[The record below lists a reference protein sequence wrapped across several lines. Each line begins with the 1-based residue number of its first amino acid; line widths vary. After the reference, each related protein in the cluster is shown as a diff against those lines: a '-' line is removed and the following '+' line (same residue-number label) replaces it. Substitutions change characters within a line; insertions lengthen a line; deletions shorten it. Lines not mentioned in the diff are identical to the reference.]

1 MRIGVL
7 DLGIIVAYL
16 LFALAVGALSL
27 RRSSRS
33 TVAFFA
39 AGRSLPGWLLGI
51 SMVATTYAVDTPLAV
66 TGIVAGDGIAGNWF
80 WWCTAIGHVGMIVI
94 FGRLW
99 RRSEVLTDAE
109 LVELRYGGRGA
120 AVLRSVQACFFA
132 VGVNAIVLGWG
143 LAAMEKVSRA
153 AIPAEAL
160 AWLPAAVPGTGDPA
174 HLLVVALVL
183 FALLYSSLGGLRA
196 VVITDLAQFAFAM
209 TGSVALAWLAVR
221 EVGGLGALTEAIAA
235 DPRTAHTLDL
245 IPRWSAGELVV
256 ATFATY
262 LLVQWWARMASD
274 GGGYLAQRMVAAR
287 DDHQAR
293 TAATWFVWLHYVVRP
308 WPWIL
313 VALAALVLFP
323 LGAGELPGGD
333 REAAYP
339 VLLMQLMPPGLL
351 GIALASLLAAFMST
365 VDTHLNWG
373 TSYLVNDLYGRLI
386 RPRASRR
393 ELMIASWVGMAV
405 MAGVALGVA
414 SVIDTVES
422 AWKFLAAAGA
432 GLGMPLLLRW
442 VWWRMTAWAELTGML
457 VGAATAAVLFA
468 AFPAWEHAQRL
479 WVVASVSVVA
489 SLAVVLLGPRPDRE
503 AAGRFFHKVRP
514 PGWWRPFGRGGERMP
529 GLLGA
534 WALGVVGVYGVLLG
548 AGELLLGGPWRGA
561 LLVAVGIGGWIGSRA
576 LVQHTERGDDR

>member
-1 MRIGVL
+1 MHISVL
-7 DLGIIVAYL
+7 DLSIIVAYL
-16 LFALAVGALSL
+16 LFAMAVGALSL

-51 SMVATTYAVDTPLAV
+51 SMVATTFAVDTPLAV
-66 TGIVAGDGIAGNWF
+66 TGIVAGEGIAGNWF

-120 AVLRSVQACFFA
+120 KVLRSVQACFFA

-143 LAAMEKVSRA
+143 LAAMEKVTNA
-153 AIPAEAL
+153 ALPEGAFG
-160 AWLPAAVPGTGDPA
+160 WLPGGDPA

-196 VVITDLAQFAFAM
+196 VVITDLVQFAFAM

-221 EVGGLGALTEAIAA
+221 EVGGLGPLREAIASN
-235 DPRTAHTLDL
+235 PETAHTLDL
-245 IPRWSAGELVV
+245 IPRLSAGQLVI

-262 LLVQWWARMASD
+262 LLIQWWARMHAD

-293 TAATWFVWLHYVVRP
+293 TAATWFVWMHYVVRP
-308 WPWIL
+308 WPWIM
-313 VALAALVLFP
+313 VALAALVIFP
-323 LGAGELPGGD
+323 VGGVGLPDGD

-339 VLLMQLMPPGLL
+339 MLLMQLMPKGLL

-373 TSYLVNDLYGRLI
+373 TSYLINDLYGRLI
-386 RPRASRR
+386 RPRAGRR
-393 ELMIASWVGMAV
+393 ELMIASWVGMV
-405 MAGVALGVA
+405 LMAALALGVA
-414 SVIDTVES
+414 SVIDSVEG

-432 GLGMPLLLRW
+432 GLGLPSLLRW
-442 VWWRMTAWAELTGML
+442 VWWRMTSWAELTGML
-457 VGAATAAVLFA
+457 VGTSTAAILFATAPEMEYA
-468 AFPAWEHAQRL
+468 HRL
-479 WVVASVSVVA
+479 WIVAGIGATSSLLVVF
-489 SLAVVLLGPRPDRE
+489 LGPAPDRE
-503 AAGRFFHKVRP
+503 AAGRFFQRVRP
-514 PGWWRPFGRGGERMP
+514 PGWWRPFGRGGQGMAR
-529 GLLGA
+529 LGA
-534 WALGVVGVYGVLLG
+534 AWFLGVIGVYGVLLG
-548 AGELLLGGPWRGA
+548 TGKLLLGGPWLGA
-561 LLVAVGIGGWIGSRA
+561 LLVAIGIGAWFGSRA
-576 LVQHTERGDDR
+576 LVKRADRDQAQG